1 MSHLFAFFLLVG
13 CGDSQQ
19 STIEKIPLAPD
30 GVELHADDSS
40 TDHASVETSADG
52 SAWTK
57 IVDMRFDI
65 PKEWKKVQLTGMQ
78 ASILAAKYV
87 LANYSPDLEL
97 TVSRVGGGLE
107 SNLRRWEGQFTGGRA
122 RRHSFT
128 VNGHDVQVIELDGEF
143 NSGTVQEERLDWGMI
158 GIGIQDNQ
166 QDVYLKL
173 LGPREDVAAARTEF
187 LDFVKR
193 IRP

>member
-1 MSHLFAFFLLVG
+1 MIPDAAPVSNFQLFSQNARRRRAQKSNKCSYGFVMSHLFAFFLLVG

-19 STIEKIPLAPD
+19 SPIEKIPLAPD

-97 TVSRVGGGLE
+97 TVSRGYQNHPIASVLPG
-107 SNLRRWEGQFTGGRA
+107 
-122 RRHSFT
+122 
-128 VNGHDVQVIELDGEF
+128 
-143 NSGTVQEERLDWGMI
+143 
-158 GIGIQDNQ
+158 
-166 QDVYLKL
+166 
-173 LGPREDVAAARTEF
+173 
-187 LDFVKR
+187 
-193 IRP
+193 